1 MKKIVLGIMILLLA
15 GVLVAQS
22 SFATSLINLGNEQT
36 DGNNTP
42 NPAAPSLTENN
53 TDLNNTPSP
62 AAPLTTGNNDA
73 QGNSLGNNSGLNN
86 SLTNNYIYNNSSNN
100 ASLPK
105 TGLDNTVLFILT
117 AVALI
122 SVVVTFK
129 KISDYGNI

>member
-22 SFATSLINLGNEQT
+22 TFATSLINLGSEQT
-36 DGNNTP
+36 DGNNTQ
-42 NPAAPSLTENN
+42 S
-53 TDLNNTPSP
+53 PSP
-62 AAPLTTGNNDA
+62 AAPSITGNNTGLNNTPAAPLTGNNA
-73 QGNSLGNNSGLNN
+73 QGNNTGNRSGLNN

-122 SVVVTFK
+122 AVVVTFK

>member
-22 SFATSLINLGNEQT
+22 TFATSLINLGNEQK
-36 DGNNTP
+36 DG
-42 NPAAPSLTENN
+42 
-53 TDLNNTPSP
+53 NNTPSP
-62 AAPLTTGNNDA
+62 AAPSITGNNTNTGSNNTPLTTGNNA
-73 QGNSLGNNSGLNN
+73 QGNNSGLNN

-105 TGLDNTVLFILT
+105 TGLNNTVLFILT

>member
-53 TDLNNTPSP
+53 TDLNNTLSP

>member
-22 SFATSLINLGNEQT
+22 TFATSLINLGSEQK
-36 DGNNTP
+36 D
-42 NPAAPSLTENN
+42 ENN
-53 TDLNNTPSP
+53 TQSPSP
-62 AAPLTTGNNDA
+62 AAPSITGNNTGLNNTPA
-73 QGNSLGNNSGLNN
+73 APLTGNNVPGNNTGNRSGLNN

-122 SVVVTFK
+122 AVVVTFK

>member
-1 MKKIVLGIMILLLA
+1 MILLLA

-22 SFATSLINLGNEQT
+22 TFATSLINLGNEQT

-42 NPAAPSLTENN
+42 NPAAPSITGNN
-53 TDLNNTPSP
+53 TNTGLNNTPTT
-62 AAPLTTGNNDA
+62 PLTTGNNA
-73 QGNSLGNNSGLNN
+73 QGNNSGNNSGLNN